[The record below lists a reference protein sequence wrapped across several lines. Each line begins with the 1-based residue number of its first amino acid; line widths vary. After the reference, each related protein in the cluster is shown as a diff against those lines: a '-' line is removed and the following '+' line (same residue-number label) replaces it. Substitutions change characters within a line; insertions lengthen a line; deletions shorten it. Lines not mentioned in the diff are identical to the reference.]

1 MVELRRAQW
10 SVARRAAGRK
20 RVVYRALRLVA
31 IVCAALV
38 FGLTLSHVLQAPG
51 SRRLPA
57 AAWLEV
63 QHTFYGGFAII
74 GGIAEIVGLLS
85 SLLLAVLLWRS
96 SRTIADARTRAWV
109 APGVAAATLLGTL
122 AAYWVGNRP
131 VNANVAMWTEATLP
145 GDWSSGS
152 RDVGERP
159 RRLGGPQRD
168 KPPSHFWCHWCGRRT
183 RPHGP
188 IETVAPDRPRPHD
201 HGRGDRSSNR
211 TGHGAGRARVDRA
224 FE

>member
-1 MVELRRAQW
+1 M
-10 SVARRAAGRK
+10 
-20 RVVYRALRLVA
+20 RALRLVA

-145 GDWSSGS
+145 GDWSSARAMWENAHAASAVPSGIAFLALLVPLVWQANTPARS
-152 RDVGERP
+152 NRDRG
-159 RRLGGPQRD
+159 
-168 KPPSHFWCHWCGRRT
+168 T
-183 RPHGP
+183 RPP
-188 IETVAPDRPRPHD
+188 EA
-201 HGRGDRSSNR
+201 
-211 TGHGAGRARVDRA
+211 A
-224 FE
+224 